1 LTWIIEEPHL
11 MTINKI
17 VKVVD
22 LSIQN
27 WNIIEKPH
35 LTTFEKI

>member
-1 LTWIIEEPHL
+1 MHEEEDILEELGCLTWIIEEPHL

-27 WNIIEKPH
+27 
-35 LTTFEKI
+35 